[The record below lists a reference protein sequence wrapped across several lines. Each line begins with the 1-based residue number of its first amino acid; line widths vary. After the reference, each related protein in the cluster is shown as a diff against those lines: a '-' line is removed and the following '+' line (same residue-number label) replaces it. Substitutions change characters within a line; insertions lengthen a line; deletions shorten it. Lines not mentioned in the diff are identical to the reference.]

1 MPEEKAQTKPTND
14 TLKKVVEKID
24 NVSNILVAVSKDPTA
39 DELSAALGLT
49 MMLDSIGKHATAI
62 YSGKTPDM
70 IEFLSP
76 EKTFESNT
84 NSLQDFIIALN
95 KDKADHL
102 RYKVDGEYVKVF
114 ITPYKT
120 TLDEGDLE
128 FSHGDYNVDLVIA
141 LGVQTTDD
149 FDKALYEH
157 SRIMHDA
164 GSINITDEEPGK
176 FAELEWNEPGKS
188 SVSEMIADLAY
199 AMKDKVK
206 LNKAMATALLTGII
220 AKTDRFSNDETTP
233 RTMDVAA
240 KLM

>member
-1 MPEEKAQTKPTND
+1 MPEEKVQAKNND
-14 TLKKVVEKID
+14 ILTKVVGKID
-24 NVSNILVAVSKDPTA
+24 NASNILIAVSKDPTA
-39 DELSAALGLT
+39 DELAAALGLT
-49 MMLDSIGKHATAI
+49 MMLDNIGKHATAI
-62 YSGKTPDM
+62 YSGETPNM
-70 IEFLSP
+70 LKFLNP

-149 FDKALYEH
+149 F
-157 SRIMHDA
+157 
-164 GSINITDEEPGK
+164 
-176 FAELEWNEPGKS
+176 
-188 SVSEMIADLAY
+188 
-199 AMKDKVK
+199 
-206 LNKAMATALLTGII
+206 
-220 AKTDRFSNDETTP
+220 
-233 RTMDVAA
+233 
-240 KLM
+240 